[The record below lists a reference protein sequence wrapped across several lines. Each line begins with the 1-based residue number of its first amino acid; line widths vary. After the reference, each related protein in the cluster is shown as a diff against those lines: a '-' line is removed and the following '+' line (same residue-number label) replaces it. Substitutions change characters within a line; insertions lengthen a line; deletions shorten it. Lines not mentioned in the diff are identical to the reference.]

1 MKKKKNK
8 KIKIKSYP
16 ILILFF
22 ILSSIYLIKSILLF
36 EKIETTLRY
45 IIISILTII
54 DLYLL
59 FNSLKSNK
67 KNHIIKSFSFII
79 ISFLFI
85 YTGYNLNKI
94 YSYFSKLNKNII
106 YSTSIVSLTKNENID
121 LNNLKGKNI
130 GINEFEVHSLSK
142 ELINKYNF
150 KENNTIKNYDGYHEM
165 IIDLYNNNL
174 DLIIIP
180 TNYEDIFSNE
190 EFSNLSKDLK
200 ILDTIKYEEVK
211 KETIDTSNIEDS
223 FTILLI
229 GIDSVKDGLENA
241 DSFNGDSLVLLTV
254 NTKTLTAT
262 MLSIPRD
269 SYIPIACFK
278 NNIENKITHAAANGT
293 QCVIDTLQNYFDIDI
308 NYYVKINFTGIVKL
322 VDTLNGILVDVPYNL
337 CEQNSKRQFGKN
349 MVYIEKGLQTLN
361 GEQAL
366 ALARNRKSNKEYCS
380 SKWTSG
386 YRSDFKRIENQQ
398 KIIEAILKKMKSLSS
413 ISDLENLL
421 SVISNNIDTNMS
433 EKTIFSFYD
442 IGKEVLLKSN
452 SNTPLTINK
461 LFLDGTGQMIYD
473 ERTKMVL
480 WDYIINQES
489 KKAVTK
495 AMKDNLEGI
504 QEEQIKEFTYK
515 EDENYEK
522 KIIGKGYNNTETYKL
537 VENLVGK
544 NLDYANKWAK
554 ENGIRL
560 KIEYTANSNKKIG
573 TIIEQN
579 YKEHKRI
586 DLIEDNTLTIKV
598 VGNTNKTVIQKIDCL
613 ENENNDICT
622 LKNFEGKTKNDY
634 LEWANSFSNTIDTN
648 FIYEESE
655 KEKETIISQ
664 SEKDKSV
671 KEIIENR
678 STITI
683 IIAK

>member
-223 FTILLI
+223 FTVLLI

-349 MVYIEKGLQTLN
+349 TVYIEKGLQTLN

-366 ALARNRKSNKEYCS
+366 ALARNRKSNNEYCS

-398 KIIEAILKKMKSLSS
+398 KIS
-413 ISDLENLL
+413 I
-421 SVISNNIDTNMS
+421 
-433 EKTIFSFYD
+433 
-442 IGKEVLLKSN
+442 
-452 SNTPLTINK
+452 
-461 LFLDGTGQMIYD
+461 
-473 ERTKMVL
+473 
-480 WDYIINQES
+480 
-489 KKAVTK
+489 
-495 AMKDNLEGI
+495 
-504 QEEQIKEFTYK
+504 
-515 EDENYEK
+515 
-522 KIIGKGYNNTETYKL
+522 
-537 VENLVGK
+537 
-544 NLDYANKWAK
+544 
-554 ENGIRL
+554 
-560 KIEYTANSNKKIG
+560 
-573 TIIEQN
+573 
-579 YKEHKRI
+579 
-586 DLIEDNTLTIKV
+586 
-598 VGNTNKTVIQKIDCL
+598 
-613 ENENNDICT
+613 
-622 LKNFEGKTKNDY
+622 
-634 LEWANSFSNTIDTN
+634 
-648 FIYEESE
+648 
-655 KEKETIISQ
+655 
-664 SEKDKSV
+664 
-671 KEIIENR
+671 
-678 STITI
+678 
-683 IIAK
+683 

>member
-398 KIIEAILKKMKSLSS
+398 KIIEAIFKKIKSLSS

>member
-223 FTILLI
+223 FTVLLI

-349 MVYIEKGLQTLN
+349 TVYIEKGLQTLN

-366 ALARNRKSNKEYCS
+366 ALARNRKNNKEYCS

-398 KIIEAILKKMKSLSS
+398 KIIEAIFKKIKSLSS